1 MSAPWLPYC
10 RFRCTDVVQEAFEA
24 LTSAPSD
31 AGPQHA
37 VHRGGR
43 CLQYWGGRCH
53 LPAVR
58 TLEDI
63 SYWALQQE
71 PDLDDGLPGRLFV
84 THSIRPQVLAWGHTS
99 PFGEDLGVLTAFFWW
114 PAMDMD
120 GRAYVTACQ
129 VCAQNNDPCTR
140 QQGLLHPL
148 PIPTHPRSHLSLD
161 FISGLLVSQ
170 GLGVILILVD
180 QFSKA
185 CKFIQLPKLSS
196 AKETMELLLQHIVHT
211 HSFPADLVFDH
222 GPQFASRFWKV
233 FCHLVGDTVRSLC
246 NRL

>member
-71 PDLDDGLPGRLFV
+71 PDLDDGLPGSCLSHTASDHKSLLGATPHPLVRTLEFLQHFSGGLLW
-84 THSIRPQVLAWGHTS
+84 TWMAGPMSRPARSVLRIMILA
-99 PFGEDLGVLTAFFWW
+99 PVN
-114 PAMDMD
+114 
-120 GRAYVTACQ
+120 RAYFTPSPSQ
-129 VCAQNNDPCTR
+129 LTLGHISPW
-140 QQGLLHPL
+140 
-148 PIPTHPRSHLSLD
+148 ILSLAYWCPR
-161 FISGLLVSQ
+161 GW
-170 GLGVILILVD
+170 G
-180 QFSKA
+180 
-185 CKFIQLPKLSS
+185 
-196 AKETMELLLQHIVHT
+196 
-211 HSFPADLVFDH
+211 
-222 GPQFASRFWKV
+222 
-233 FCHLVGDTVRSLC
+233 
-246 NRL
+246 